1 MTQKMRMALAVG
13 LAAAISGV
21 AATLTAEQSAQTVQV
36 RDDCDPA
43 TFNADPPV
51 GPGIGV
57 ICGGDGDT
65 TFGDFVADVVAQS
78 SVDQWR
84 FKPDEMSNARP
95 IVAHKRGGETHTFT
109 RVAKFADGS
118 IAPPLNDL
126 LGKGP
131 EDIAPECIADAT
143 GAQNTFVPSGGDL
156 TVKDVKGGDKFQ
168 CCIHPWMR
176 TTVRRR

>member
-84 FKPDEMSNARP
+84 FNPDQMSNARP
-95 IVAHKRGGETHTFT
+95 IVAHNRGGETHTFT

-143 GAQNTFVPSGGDL
+143 GAQNTFVPSG
-156 TVKDVKGGDKFQ
+156 
-168 CCIHPWMR
+168 
-176 TTVRRR
+176 